1 MIINK
6 PKLIAFIIAT
16 IMLFINI
23 YIYGMNDNWSG
34 ILYIFLMYIILV
46 LIALYD
52 IGKDQPDIK

>member
-52 IGKDQPDIK
+52 IGKDQPNIK